1 MKFLLFADLH
11 SFDEENLRKIIQD
24 FDYIIFLGDISASTM
39 KTILNWFPN
48 KKSYAVLGNHDDK
61 DLLNSVNSFQ
71 ALMSRFES
79 GRFPVSPLHLIAE
92 NLGECVITGFDGAVE
107 AGYKKE
113 ITKTQEE
120 AMEANI
126 PAADILFS
134 HETGYH
140 YLSDDPVHEGFR
152 VIDQYILEKQPVL
165 HFFGH
170 HHKDIILKKH
180 TTICVGIYGCSI
192 FDVDKKNILKIF

>member
-1 MKFLLFADLH
+1 MKLLLFADLH
-11 SFDEENLRKIIQD
+11 SFDELNLSKIIQD
-24 FDYIIFLGDISASTM
+24 FDYIIFLGDISASAM

-48 KKSYAVLGNHDDK
+48 KKSYVVLGNHDDQ

-79 GRFPVSPLHLIAE
+79 RRYPVSPLHLVEE
-92 NLGECVITGFDGAVE
+92 NLNGYKITGFDGAVE
-107 AGYKKE
+107 SGYKKE
-113 ITKTQEE
+113 LTKTQEE
-120 AMEANI
+120 AMESDI
-126 PAADILFS
+126 PTADILFS

-140 YLSDDPVHEGFR
+140 YLSDNPVHEGFHA
-152 VIDQYILEKQPVL
+152 IDQYILEKQPAL

-180 TTICVGIYGCSI
+180 TTICVGMYGCSI
-192 FDVDKKNILKIF
+192 FDVDKKIIKIF